1 MRAEASLYPPESY
14 HGGWLVLGCAL
25 LVVIAGWYGWL
36 FWTTR
41 AARPPE
47 SPTPPP
53 TDVTGLR
60 MQYLKRIDDVERRAD
75 AGELDLRGVH
85 QELSVVV
92 RNFVHEASGSRAH
105 VMTLA
110 GLRDSDERHGRLAPV
125 IESYYPPAFMASSV
139 GDIARA
145 ITAARALVDTWF

>member
-25 LVVIAGWYGWL
+25 LVVIAGWYGWV

-41 AARPPE
+41 AVRPPD
-47 SPTPPP
+47 SPPP
-53 TDVTGLR
+53 PPADLTQLR
-60 MQYLKRIDDVERRAD
+60 AHYVKRIADVERRAD
-75 AGELDLRGVH
+75 AGELDVRGVH

-92 RNFVHEASGSRAH
+92 RQFVHEASGSRAH

-110 GLRDSDERHGRLAPV
+110 GLRDGDQRHGRLAPV
-125 IESYYPPAFMASSV
+125 IESYYPPAFMAGSM

-145 ITAARALVDTWF
+145 ITAARQLVDTWH